1 MGKPMKIW
9 LRLYANFEE
18 KMPLELEEDGS
29 AGLELTQ
36 GALVKDVLDIY
47 GIPHEEAYVI
57 LLDGRHAPKDT
68 PLVDGA
74 ELCIFPAIV
83 GG

>member
-1 MGKPMKIW
+1 MKIR
-9 LRLYANFEE
+9 LRLYADFEE
-18 KMPLELEEDGS
+18 KMPAQLEEDGS
-29 AGLELTQ
+29 ARLQLPQ

-47 GIPHEEAYVI
+47 GIPYEEAYVI
-57 LLDGRHAPKDT
+57 LLNGRHAPKDT
-68 PLVDGA
+68 PLADGG